1 MSTRYGPNAPCTFDV
16 HFGFQSF
23 SVGIMKIP
31 QHWHLLTLGLFGW
44 LVVSCTRPSTS
55 SEKETTADCPIGE
68 VEPGNVT
75 VRWAEGFGFDQDG
88 AILWLAHAGDTT
100 RWCHEGK
107 GACPSGVVPLP
118 PAAFL
123 TLATWSTTHVPFV
136 RSIGGQDQWV
146 ASGYLDRVAGEQE
159 EKRKPLGGDAGVDEE
174 MLLVSGADVLTS
186 YPFGDP
192 MLGVED
198 RTGVPVM
205 AMAEY
210 AEGHP
215 LGRAEFIKV
224 FGWLTGRTE
233 AAEAAFSELE
243 VAYLETKRMAELAAE
258 EEGRPV
264 VFAGSSKGGKWTAPG
279 EDGLVA
285 SLLQDAG
292 AAYAFQGAETDRMGI
307 EKVGSNY
314 EVETEQ
320 CALLAAR
327 CDAFGK
333 VVYAPDGWTVDQAR
347 VEAPWFDFD
356 GRLAFHCNTA
366 EVDYFGQAIMEPHV
380 MLADLVAL
388 FHPST
393 GDRSGVYFKSTAP

>member
-1 MSTRYGPNAPCTFDV
+1 MNIF
-16 HFGFQSF
+16 
-23 SVGIMKIP
+23 
-31 QHWHLLTLGLFGW
+31 QHWHLLTFGLLGW
-44 LVVSCTRPSTS
+44 LVLSCAGCSIS
-55 SEKETTADCPIGE
+55 LDEEVAVDDPIQA
-68 VEPGNVT
+68 VESGNGS
-75 VRWAEGFGFDQDG
+75 VRWAKGFGFERGG
-88 AILWLAHAGDTT
+88 AVLWLAQEGDTT
-100 RWCHEGK
+100 RWCHEGEGPCPN
-107 GACPSGVVPLP
+107 GAVALP
-118 PAAFL
+118 PAASL
-123 TLATWSTTHVPFV
+123 NVATWSTTHVPFV
-136 RSIGGQDQWV
+136 RAVGGQDQWV
-146 ASGYLDRVAGEQE
+146 ASGYLDRVAGEQNE
-159 EKRKPLGGDAGVDEE
+159 SRKPLGGDAGLDEE

-224 FGWLTGRTE
+224 FGWLTGHIET
-233 AAEAAFSELE
+233 AEAAFSDIET
-243 VAYLETKRMAELAAE
+243 AYLEAKRIAARAAE

-285 SLLQDAG
+285 RLLQDAG
-292 AAYAFQGAETDRMGI
+292 AAYAFQGADAGRMGI
-307 EKVGSNY
+307 EKVGANY

-320 CALLAAR
+320 CALLAAQ

-333 VVYAPDGWTVDQAR
+333 VVYAPEGWTVGQAR
-347 VEAPWFDFD
+347 MEAPWFDFD

-366 EVDYFGQAIMEPHV
+366 EVDYFGEAIMEPHV

-393 GDRSGVYFKSTAP
+393 GARSGVYFKSTTP

>member
-1 MSTRYGPNAPCTFDV
+1 MN
-16 HFGFQSF
+16 
-23 SVGIMKIP
+23 IP
-31 QHWHLLTLGLFGW
+31 QHWHLLTFGLLGW
-44 LVVSCTRPSTS
+44 LVLSCAGCSIS
-55 SEKETTADCPIGE
+55 LEEEAAVDDPIQA
-68 VEPGNVT
+68 VESGNGS
-75 VRWAEGFGFDQDG
+75 VRWAKGFGFERGG
-88 AILWLAHAGDTT
+88 AVLWLAHEGDTT
-100 RWCHEGK
+100 RWCHEGE
-107 GACPSGVVPLP
+107 GACPNGAVALP
-118 PAAFL
+118 PAASL
-123 TLATWSTTHVPFV
+123 NVATWSTTHVPFV
-136 RSIGGQDQWV
+136 RAVGGQDQWV
-146 ASGYLDRVAGEQE
+146 ASGYLDRVAGEQNE
-159 EKRKPLGGDAGVDEE
+159 SRKPLGGDAGLDEE

-224 FGWLTGRTE
+224 FGWLTGYIET
-233 AAEAAFSELE
+233 AEAAFSDIET
-243 VAYLETKRMAELAAE
+243 AYLEAKRIAARAAE

-264 VFAGSSKGGKWTAPG
+264 VFAGSSKGGKWTAPS

-285 SLLQDAG
+285 RLLQDAG
-292 AAYAFQGAETDRMGI
+292 AAYAFQGADAGRMGI
-307 EKVGSNY
+307 EKVGANY

-333 VVYAPDGWTVDQAR
+333 VVYAPEGWTVGQAR
-347 VEAPWFDFD
+347 MEAPWFDFD

-366 EVDYFGQAIMEPHV
+366 EVDYFGEAIMEPHV

-393 GDRSGVYFKSTAP
+393 GARSGVYFKSTTP

>member
-1 MSTRYGPNAPCTFDV
+1 MN
-16 HFGFQSF
+16 
-23 SVGIMKIP
+23 IP
-31 QHWHLLTLGLFGW
+31 QHWHLLTFGLLGW
-44 LVVSCTRPSTS
+44 LVLSCAGCSIS
-55 SEKETTADCPIGE
+55 LEEEAAVDDPIQA
-68 VEPGNVT
+68 VESGNGS
-75 VRWAEGFGFDQDG
+75 VRWAKGFGFERG
-88 AILWLAHAGDTT
+88 GVVLWLAHEGDTT
-100 RWCHEGK
+100 RWCHEGE
-107 GACPSGVVPLP
+107 GAYPNGAVALP
-118 PAAFL
+118 PAASL
-123 TLATWSTTHVPFV
+123 NVATWSTTHVPFV
-136 RSIGGQDQWV
+136 RAVGGQDQWV
-146 ASGYLDRVAGEQE
+146 ASGYLDRVAGEQNE
-159 EKRKPLGGDAGVDEE
+159 SRKPLGGDAGLDEE

-192 MLGVED
+192 MLGVEG

-224 FGWLTGRTE
+224 FGWLTGYIET
-233 AAEAAFSELE
+233 AEAAFSDIET
-243 VAYLETKRMAELAAE
+243 AYLEAKRIAARAAE

-264 VFAGSSKGGKWTAPG
+264 VFAGSSKGGKWTAPS

-285 SLLQDAG
+285 RLLQDAG
-292 AAYAFQGAETDRMGI
+292 AAYAFQGADAGRMGI
-307 EKVGSNY
+307 EKVGANY

-320 CALLAAR
+320 CALLAAQ

-333 VVYAPDGWTVDQAR
+333 VVYAPEGWTVGQAR
-347 VEAPWFDFD
+347 MEAPWFDFD

-366 EVDYFGQAIMEPHV
+366 EVDYFGEAIMEPHV

-393 GDRSGVYFKSTAP
+393 GARSGVYFKSTTP

>member
-1 MSTRYGPNAPCTFDV
+1 MN
-16 HFGFQSF
+16 
-23 SVGIMKIP
+23 IP
-31 QHWHLLTLGLFGW
+31 QHWHLLTFGLLGW
-44 LVVSCTRPSTS
+44 LVLSCAGCSIS
-55 SEKETTADCPIGE
+55 LEEEAAVDDPIQA
-68 VEPGNVT
+68 VESGNGS
-75 VRWAEGFGFDQDG
+75 VRWAKGFGFERG
-88 AILWLAHAGDTT
+88 GVVLWLAHEGDTT
-100 RWCHEGK
+100 RWCHEGE
-107 GACPSGVVPLP
+107 GAYPNGAVALP
-118 PAAFL
+118 PAASL
-123 TLATWSTTHVPFV
+123 NVATWSTTHVPFV
-136 RSIGGQDQWV
+136 RAVGGQDQWV
-146 ASGYLDRVAGEQE
+146 ASGYLDRVAGEQNE
-159 EKRKPLGGDAGVDEE
+159 SRKPLGGDAGLDEE

-192 MLGVED
+192 MLGVEG

-224 FGWLTGRTE
+224 FGWLTGHIET
-233 AAEAAFSELE
+233 AEAAFSDIET
-243 VAYLETKRMAELAAE
+243 AYLEAKRIAARAAE

-264 VFAGSSKGGKWTAPG
+264 VFAGSSKGGKWTAPS

-285 SLLQDAG
+285 RLLQDAG
-292 AAYAFQGAETDRMGI
+292 AAYAFQGADAGRMGI
-307 EKVGSNY
+307 EKVGANY

-320 CALLAAR
+320 CALLAAQ

-333 VVYAPDGWTVDQAR
+333 VVYAPEGWTVGQAR
-347 VEAPWFDFD
+347 MEAPWFDFD

-366 EVDYFGQAIMEPHV
+366 EVDYFGEAIMEPHV

-393 GDRSGVYFKSTAP
+393 GARSGVYFKSTTP